1 VLALLDADHHDHRA
15 VLDAFL
21 PPLLAFAMP

>member
-1 VLALLDADHHDHRA
+1 VVALLDADHHDHWA

-21 PPLLAFAMP
+21 PPLLGFAMP